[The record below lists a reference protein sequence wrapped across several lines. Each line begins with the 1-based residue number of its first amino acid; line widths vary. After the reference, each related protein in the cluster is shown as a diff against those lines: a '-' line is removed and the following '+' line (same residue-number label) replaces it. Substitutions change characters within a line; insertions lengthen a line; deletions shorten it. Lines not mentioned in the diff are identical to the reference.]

1 MKYIKYILMA
11 VVSFVVINVWFFR
24 FNNPTIYRGG
34 KAANMI
40 EEFAVYGL
48 SETIVYVI
56 GGLKVLA
63 AIGLLIGFVN
73 RKAILPSAALMGALM
88 LGAVFMHFKVS
99 DEAIKFLPAGLML
112 LFSLTIILI
121 NKQKQ
126 QIGRAH
132 V

>member
-121 NKQKQ
+121 NKQKKLS
-126 QIGRAH
+126 
-132 V
+132 

>member
-56 GGLKVLA
+56 GGLKVVA

-126 QIGRAH
+126 LS
-132 V
+132 

>member
-48 SETIVYVI
+48 SETIVYII

-126 QIGRAH
+126 LS
-132 V
+132 

>member
-48 SETIVYVI
+48 SETIMYVI

-126 QIGRAH
+126 LS
-132 V
+132 